1 MKSWRGP
8 DLERLVETRGTGISR
23 FGGWIRV
30 AGRRGDVRRNP
41 QNNVGEAN
49 SCGWP
54 QPHSAGDELP
64 ARACRREE
72 NSGGDRDRRKNVRE
86 AARYLRRGRALPKRS
101 AQGPWSGPQ

>member
-1 MKSWRGP
+1 MKSWPGP

-30 AGRRGDVRRNP
+30 AGRRCDVRCDP
-41 QNNVGEAN
+41 QNNVGAAN

-64 ARACRREE
+64 AGACRREE
-72 NSGGDRDRRKNVRE
+72 NSSGNRDRRENVRE
-86 AARYLRRGRALPKRS
+86 NARYLRRGGAFLE
-101 AQGPWSGPQ
+101 